1 MFACLHVPGLPRCTG
16 RAALYECASAFSPLV
31 EETAPDAVVLA
42 IGGTENL
49 FGSPRE
55 LAAALARRAAAL
67 GLDARVA
74 IASNPDAAVHA
85 ARGRAGI
92 TVIGPGQEAGAL
104 APLPVAVLSPPP
116 EIADTF
122 VLWGIRTCGDLA
134 RLGEAGVAER
144 LGPEGVRLRKLARG
158 AGDRPLAPADPPPL
172 FEETIELEYPVALLE
187 PLLFILARLLNQLC
201 TRLEARGL
209 AANELRVR
217 LKLTDQSEHERAHR
231 LPFPMRDSR
240 TFLKLLQ
247 LDLDAHPPPAPVTAV
262 LLSAGAASPR
272 VVQNG
277 MFVPLAPEPEKLE
290 LTLAR
295 IAHVVGEGNVG
306 APELTDTHRPDAFR
320 VKRFSHFSAAR
331 GQPRRE
337 RARLL
342 TLRLFRPPLRAEV
355 EAPAGQ
361 PALVRAGAVWGR
373 VTARAGPWRTAGD
386 WWRPDA
392 FSRDEWDVA
401 LTDGALYR
409 LYLDRLAG
417 EWYVEGSYD

>member
-1 MFACLHVPGLPRCTG
+1 MFACLHVPGLPESR
-16 RAALYECASAFSPLV
+16 RAALRECAAAFSPQV
-31 EETAPDAVVLA
+31 EETAPDTVVLA
-42 IGGTENL
+42 IGGTEHL

-55 LAAALARRAAAL
+55 LADALARRAAAL

-74 IASNPDAAVHA
+74 IAGNPDAAVHA

-92 TVIGPGQEAGAL
+92 TVIPPGQEARAL
-104 APLPVAVLSPPP
+104 APLLVAVLSPPP
-116 EIADTF
+116 EIDETF

-144 LGPEGVRLRKLARG
+144 LGPEGVRLRKLALG

-172 FEETIELEYPVALLE
+172 FEETLELEYPVALLE
-187 PLLFILARLLNQLC
+187 PLLFILARLLSQLC
-201 TRLEARGL
+201 ARLEERGL

-217 LKLTDQSEHERAHR
+217 LKLTGQSEHERAHR

-240 TFLKLLQ
+240 AFLKLLQ
-247 LDLDAHPPPAPVTAV
+247 LDLDAHPPRAPVTAV
-262 LLSAGAASPR
+262 LVSAGPASPR

-290 LTLAR
+290 VTLAR

-306 APELTDTHRPDAFR
+306 AAELIDTHRPDAFR
-320 VKRFSHFSAAR
+320 VKRW
-331 GQPRRE
+331 GG
-337 RARLL
+337 RACPTPTGHVRLF
-342 TLRLFRPPLRAEV
+342 TLRRFRPPLRAEV

-373 VTARAGPWRTAGD
+373 VVDRAGPWRTAGD

-409 LYLDRLAG
+409 IYLDRLAG